1 MAKQK
6 VMKGVSCINR
16 KGVEYWYAR
25 INDQKKYCG
34 KGDKGRQLAIAAKSK
49 ANVKLYENR
58 QVNVGMKVKKVH
70 FRNIQELSN
79 WYMILPSV
87 QEKKGYWRKLFA
99 VKHLLEYFGHKQ
111 ITQAEGDDQER
122 YRGRRRS
129 QGAADGT
136 ISVEIALLS
145 SMYHLALK
153 RKMISYEAMP
163 GEFFTDAPVN
173 PRPVV
178 SDHDFQGL
186 LDNADTDFKDV
197 LICGYESAMRSS
209 EICSLTAGQVHLDV
223 QHISGQK
230 LNYID
235 LGIFDTKTGARRTV
249 PVSDKLKSVL
259 ERRIEGL
266 DSEDYVFKNSNGK
279 YSNCD
284 ISYAMKAV
292 CGKAGV
298 AHGDKLLNKK
308 GERVGIV
315 FHCLR
320 HTRTSKWIEMGFS
333 DEIVRRATG
342 HKSLEAYQRYVKLG
356 PQSVMRLVKD
366 KKSKTDK
373 NGIKSA
379 ETLI

>member
-1 MAKQK
+1 MSKLK
-6 VMKGVSCINR
+6 KILKGVSCSNR

-25 INDQKKYCG
+25 VNGDKKYCG
-34 KGDKGRQLAIAAKSK
+34 KGDKGREMAIAAKSK
-49 ANVKLYENR
+49 EIAKRYENKE
-58 QVNVGMKVKKVH
+58 VNVGLKVKKAH
-70 FRNIQELSN
+70 FKNIQELSN
-79 WYMILPSV
+79 WYMQQLSV
-87 QEKKGYWRKLFA
+87 QEKRGYWRKLFA
-99 VKHLLEYFGHKQ
+99 VKHLLKYFGRKQ
-111 ITQAEGDDQER
+111 ITQADGDDQER
-122 YRGRRRS
+122 YRGHRRS

-145 SMYHLALK
+145 SMFHLALK
-153 RKMISYEAMP
+153 RKMISYESMP

-178 SDHDFQGL
+178 SDQDFQRL
-186 LDNADTDFKDV
+186 LDNADADFKDV
-197 LICGYESAMRSS
+197 LICGYETAMRSS
-209 EICSLTAGQVHLDV
+209 EICSLTGGQVHLDIK
-223 QHISGQK
+223 HISDGV

-266 DSEDYVFKNSNGK
+266 DPEDYVFKNAKRK
-279 YSNCD
+279 YANCD

-356 PQSVMRLVKD
+356 PQSVMRLVGD
-366 KKSKTDK
+366 QIKTD
-373 NGIKSA
+373 NSGIKSA
-379 ETLI
+379 QTLI